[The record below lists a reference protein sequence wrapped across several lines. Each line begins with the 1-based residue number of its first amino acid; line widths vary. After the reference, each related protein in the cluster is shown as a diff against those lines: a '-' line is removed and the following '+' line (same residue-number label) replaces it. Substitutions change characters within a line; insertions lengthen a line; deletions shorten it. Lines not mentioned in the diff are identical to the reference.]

1 MSGTT
6 RREQIQEMLKEDP
19 DEDGFL
25 RYCLAMEHLSAGSE
39 GEAEACFRTLLAAK
53 PDYVP
58 AYLQLGQLLNR
69 MGEEDEA
76 RAVFRDGIAVAR
88 RKGDDHAANEMSNFL
103 AMLG

>member
-1 MSGTT
+1 MSGNT
-6 RREQIQEMLKEDP
+6 RREQIEEMLKDDP

-25 RYCLAMEHLSAGSE
+25 RYCLAMEHLSAGN
-39 GEAEACFRTLLAAK
+39 EAEARTVFQALLGAK

-69 MGEEDEA
+69 LGEEDEA
-76 RAVFRDGIAVAR
+76 RAVYREGIAVAQ
-88 RKGDDHAANEMSNFL
+88 RKGDAHAANEMSNFL

>member
-6 RREQIQEMLKEDP
+6 RREQIEAMLKDDP

-25 RYCLAMEHLSAGSE
+25 RYGLAMEYLSE
-39 GEAEACFRTLLAAK
+39 GNETEAEVCLRSLLAAK

-58 AYLQLGQLLNR
+58 VYLQLGQLLNR

-76 RAVFRDGIAVAR
+76 RAVFRNGIAVAQG
-88 RKGDDHAANEMSNFL
+88 KGDAHAANEMSGFL

>member
-6 RREQIQEMLKEDP
+6 RREQIEEMLKDDP

-25 RYCLAMEHLSAGSE
+25 RYCLAMEHLSAGN
-39 GEAEACFRTLLAAK
+39 EAQAHTGFQALLEAK
-53 PDYVP
+53 PDYVA

-76 RAVFRDGIAVAR
+76 RTVFRDGIAVAR

>member
-1 MSGTT
+1 MSGKT
-6 RREQIQEMLKEDP
+6 RREQIEAMLKDDP

-25 RYCLAMEHLSAGSE
+25 RYCLAMEFLSE
-39 GEAEACFRTLLAAK
+39 GNEAEAEVCFRSLLEAK

-69 MGEEDEA
+69 KGEEDEA
-76 RAVFRDGIAVAR
+76 RAVYRDGIAVAQ
-88 RKGDDHAANEMSNFL
+88 RKGDAHAANEMSGFL